1 MDKIVCYK
9 RSYYDQ
15 FLSSG
20 IEKVHEKTQYD
31 IAIIGGGL
39 AGIAAALEL
48 LDHDMKIVIIDRD
61 CAENFGGLASSSLGG
76 MTLINTPIQ
85 RLNGIRDSAETALR
99 DWYSFAQFSE
109 HDHWPKKWAELYV
122 NRSIDDIYNWLKPK
136 GIRFFPIPHWVER
149 GEFGEGNS
157 LPRYHIVWGTGE
169 HLMRTLIN
177 ELNDHVN
184 SSNIYYHFD
193 YKVESLLTR
202 TGSVCGVKG
211 HHETTGQAFEI
222 EAPIVLV
229 ASGGINGDIN
239 RVKQEWDKS
248 WGQPPEHILNGAHEF
263 ADGTMHDAVESIDG
277 KVTNLHQ
284 MWNYAAGIHHPD
296 PRIPKEGLS
305 LIPPKSALWLD
316 ATGKR
321 FGPLPLVTGFDTH
334 RICKRIAQDPYGYS
348 WQVMNWKI
356 ALKEIAVSGA
366 ESNTAFRDRRIIQ
379 LARDIFLG
387 NHALLEYLTESCE
400 DVVVGNSLE
409 ELVEKMNEL
418 NAGSQ
423 TKGDGIVDLA
433 TINESIQ
440 RYDEQVDLG
449 KEFHNDD
456 QLRRLTQVRNW
467 RGDRSRT
474 CKFEKIMQKKS
485 MPLVAFR
492 EFIVSRKSM
501 GGIQTDLE
509 SRVLSN
515 SGQPIP
521 GLYAAG
527 EAAGF
532 GGGGISGLKSL
543 EGTFISNCI
552 LNARM
557 AARSISNQPLTP

>member
-1 MDKIVCYK
+1 MSRKLQCDVAIV
-9 RSYYDQ
+9 
-15 FLSSG
+15 
-20 IEKVHEKTQYD
+20 
-31 IAIIGGGL
+31 GGGL
-39 AGIAAALEL
+39 AGITAALEL
-48 LDHDMKIVIIDRD
+48 LDHDLKVILIDRD
-61 CAENFGGLASSSLGG
+61 CEQNFGGLATNSLGG

-85 RLNGIRDSAETALR
+85 RLNRIHDSPETALR
-99 DWYSFAQFSE
+99 DWHSFAQFSE
-109 HDHWPKKWAELYV
+109 SDHWPKKWAELYV
-122 NRSIDDIYNWLKPK
+122 NRSVDDIYNWLKPK

-157 LPRYHIVWGTGE
+157 LPRYHIVWGTGQ
-169 HLMRTLIN
+169 HLMHTLIN
-177 ELNDHVN
+177 ELQHHPN
-184 SSNIYYHFD
+184 SSNLSYLFD
-193 YKVESLLTR
+193 HKVVSLVIKNQVISGLQGKHEK
-202 TGSVCGVKG
+202 TGL
-211 HHETTGQAFEI
+211 AFEVDS
-222 EAPIVLV
+222 PIVLV
-229 ASGGINGDIN
+229 ASGGINGDID
-239 RVKQEWDKS
+239 RVKREWDTS
-248 WGQPPEHILNGAHEF
+248 WGKPPEHILNGAHEF
-263 ADGTMHDAVESIDG
+263 ADGSLHDAVEKIDG
-277 KVTNLHQ
+277 NVTKLHQ
-284 MWNYAAGIHHPD
+284 MWNYAAGIHHPQ

-321 FGPLPLVTGFDTH
+321 FGPVPLVTGFDTH
-334 RICKRIAQDPYGYS
+334 LICKRIATDPYGYS

-366 ESNTAFRDRRIIQ
+366 ESNTAFRDRKIVQ

-387 NHALLEYLTESCE
+387 NHKLLEYLASECE
-400 DVVVGNSLE
+400 DVVVGDSLE
-409 ELVEKMNEL
+409 ELVDKMNQL
-418 NAGSQ
+418 NASSETRG
-423 TKGDGIVDLA
+423 KGIVDLD
-433 TINESIQ
+433 TIQQSIQ
-440 RYDEQVDLG
+440 RYDEQIDLG
-449 KEFHNDD
+449 EELHNDD
-456 QLRRLTQVRNW
+456 QLRRIAQVRHW

-474 CKFEKIMQKKS
+474 CKFEKILEDKS

-515 SGQPIP
+515 SGVPIP

>member
-1 MDKIVCYK
+1 MYEKLSFDVAIV
-9 RSYYDQ
+9 
-15 FLSSG
+15 
-20 IEKVHEKTQYD
+20 
-31 IAIIGGGL
+31 GGGL
-39 AGIAAALEL
+39 AGISAAIEL
-48 LDHDMKIVIIDRD
+48 LDQDLKIVIIDRNSE
-61 CAENFGGLASSSLGG
+61 ENFGGLAMQSLGG
-76 MTLINTPIQ
+76 MTLIDTPIQ
-85 RLNGIRDSAETALR
+85 RLNKIQDSPEIALR
-99 DWYSFAQFSE
+99 DWHACAHFSDN
-109 HDHWPKKWAELYV
+109 DHWPRQWAELYV
-122 NRSIDDIYNWLKPK
+122 NRSVDDIYNWLKPR
-136 GIRFFPIPHWVER
+136 GIKFFPIPHWVER
-149 GEFGEGNS
+149 GEFGDGNS
-157 LPRYHIVWGTGE
+157 LPRYHIIWGTGR
-169 HLMRTLIN
+169 HLMLTLIN
-177 ELNDHVN
+177 ELKSHPNSGNTTYLFDH
-184 SSNIYYHFD
+184 
-193 YKVESLLTR
+193 KVESLLTNSE
-202 TGSVCGVKG
+202 SVCGLQG
-211 HHETTGQAFEI
+211 FHEETGEAFEVNAAI
-222 EAPIVLV
+222 ILV

-239 RVKQEWDKS
+239 RVKKEWDKT
-248 WGQPPEHILNGAHEF
+248 WGKAPEHILTGAHRY
-263 ADGTMHDAVESIDG
+263 ADGTLHDAVKRIDG
-277 KVTNLHQ
+277 NVTHLHQ
-284 MWNYAAGIHHPD
+284 MWNYAAGIHHPA
-296 PRIPKEGLS
+296 PRVPKEGLS

-334 RICKRIAQDPYGYS
+334 NICKRIAMDPNGYS

-387 NHALLEYLTESCE
+387 NHKLLEYLVNECE
-400 DVVVGNSLE
+400 DVVTGNSLE

-418 NAGSQ
+418 NSSSQ
-423 TKGDGIVDLA
+423 TVGSGTVELENIKQA
-433 TINESIQ
+433 IQ
-440 RYDEQVDLG
+440 RYDAQIDRG

-456 QLRRLTQVRNW
+456 QLRRIAQVRHW

-474 CKFEKIMQKKS
+474 CKFEKILNGKS

-509 SRVLSN
+509 SRVLSS

-532 GGGGISGLKSL
+532 GGGGINGLKSL

-557 AARSISNQPLTP
+557 AARSITSQPLTP